1 MNNDK
6 CWCKLKTRKKKNTC
20 GKDYLWNSS
29 ACSCENGGY
38 LESIIDK
45 SVITSNKIIG
55 DADSVSTNVCCSVP
69 MNAANIASI
78 NFDGKAI
85 RYKMDCY
92 ILHNILLVVILLFII
107 VIICYH

>member
-1 MNNDK
+1 MLVRVQK
-6 CWCKLKTRKKKNTC
+6 KKKNHTC

-38 LESIIDK
+38 LESIIAN
-45 SVITSNKIIG
+45 SILLPIT
-55 DADSVSTNVCCSVP
+55 VSCSVT
-69 MNAANIASI
+69 MNAANTASI
-78 NFDGKAI
+78 NSDGETI

-92 ILHNILLVVILLFII
+92 ILHKILLVVILLFII